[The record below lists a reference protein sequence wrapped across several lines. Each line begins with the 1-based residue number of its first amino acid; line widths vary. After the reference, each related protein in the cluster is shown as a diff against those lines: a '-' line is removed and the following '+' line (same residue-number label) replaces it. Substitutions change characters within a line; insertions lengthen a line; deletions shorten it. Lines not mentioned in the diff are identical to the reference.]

1 MQCCGTRLAGKH
13 FYQLSSLSFKPPW
26 LMFSYMPT
34 GRLLLLFT
42 SGDLQRGLIVSV
54 DDSLDE
60 DTEHDFKILSFSMRP
75 AFK

>member
-1 MQCCGTRLAGKH
+1 
-13 FYQLSSLSFKPPW
+13 
-26 LMFSYMPT
+26 MFSYMPT

-54 DDSLDE
+54 DGSLDE

-75 AFK
+75 DFKSGP